1 MGPGVR
7 VRLPSRRLVLLASAL
22 AAASASALTA
32 ETPFP
37 LRAVDFEGNRNFAS
51 QDLFAVIGLEIG
63 EPVQKTDFD
72 LALRRLSETG
82 LFEGMSYR
90 YGPQGDGYRL
100 TIVLEELPELFAVRF
115 EGFEEPDETLAALLD
130 DGLPLYTGL
139 VPAGG
144 PMVRMAVNTLQ
155 AWWRSRGG
163 EEEVVADLSPSGDGT
178 FEMVIRPERETM
190 TIAFTRFSNT
200 GEINALELQR
210 VFNQSAIGEP
220 YAEVRLKELLH
231 YNARP
236 VFTERGYMGVKF
248 CPCES
253 RPDPDSLG
261 LLVDVHVE
269 PGEVY
274 LFGDLNWPE
283 PLPIDPESLRKVNRI
298 GSGAVANMK
307 AAYETMTAVS
317 EGAKRQ
323 GYMKAHATFVERVDH
338 DERRVHLDIQIQLG
352 KQYVF
357 SRLIVEGLDILSEPA
372 VRKRWGMKAGDAF
385 DVRYPAY
392 FLDRVKA
399 DAMFE
404 NLKRTSWGIDIDEP
418 SGRVDVTVSF
428 FGISDEAR

>member
-1 MGPGVR
+1 M
-7 VRLPSRRLVLLASAL
+7 AL
-22 AAASASALTA
+22 AAVSVSALTA
-32 ETPFP
+32 ETRFP
-37 LRAVDFEGNRNFAS
+37 LRAVDFEGNRNFAPE
-51 QDLFAVIGLEIG
+51 DLFAVTGLAIGA
-63 EPVQKTDFD
+63 PVEKRDFD

-100 TIVLEELPELFAVRF
+100 TIVLEELPELFSVRF
-115 EGFEEPDETLAALLD
+115 EGFEEPDETLAALLR
-130 DGLPLYTGL
+130 DGLPLYSGL

-144 PMVRMAVNTLQ
+144 PMVRMLVNTLQ

-163 EEEVVADLSPSGDGT
+163 EEEVVADLTPSGGGAL
-178 FEMVIRPERETM
+178 EMVVRPERETM
-190 TIAFTRFSNT
+190 NIAFTRFSGT

-210 VFNQSAIGEP
+210 VFNQAAIGEP
-220 YAEVRLKELLH
+220 YSEARLKELLH

-236 VFTERGYMGVKF
+236 AFTERGYMGVRF
-248 CPCES
+248 CPCET

-261 LLVDVHVE
+261 ILVDVQVD

-283 PLPIDPESLRKVNRI
+283 PFPIDPESLQKVNQI
-298 GSGAVANMK
+298 GSGEVANMK
-307 AAYETMTAVS
+307 AAYGTMTAIS
-317 EGAKRQ
+317 EGVKRQ

-338 DERRVHLDIQIQLG
+338 DERRVHLDIQITMGQ
-352 KQYVF
+352 QYVF

-372 VRKRWGMKAGDAF
+372 VRKRWGMSAGDPF

-392 FLDRVKA
+392 FLDRIKA

-404 NLKRTSWGIDIDEP
+404 NLKRTSWGIDIDEA
-418 SGRVDVTVSF
+418 SGRVDVTVKF
-428 FGISDEAR
+428 FGLSDEAR